1 MKWGNKMY
9 KRNKSHAF
17 VCILIVF
24 VLVFSAKAAFAK
36 NIQETDLQVFFDN
49 TMNSKVEKYHIPNAT
64 VSVVKDDK
72 IVYKKG
78 FGYADI
84 ENNISVDVDS
94 TLFRIG
100 STSKLI
106 TWTAVMQLVEVGKLD
121 LNADIN
127 TYLDF
132 EIPARLEKSLGKTA
146 TTEPITMAHLMTHTP
161 GFEDYP
167 GTLFRL
173 SEEELLP
180 LNEYIKKYLPAR
192 IFPAGEVAAYSN
204 YGTALAGYV
213 VERVSGLPFSEY
225 VEKNIFTPL
234 NMKSSTYRQFAT
246 SDLSARIAKPY
257 RFING
262 SYVEGSFEYILPE
275 PAGSVSTT
283 ASDMANFMSAHLSGG
298 AYGEG
303 RILKEETVKEMHK
316 QRFAHAP
323 DLGGM
328 TLGFMEGVFNDKN
341 VLFHSGG
348 TMLYNTC
355 LYLVPEDNTGIFI
368 SYSGGNHLL
377 HSEVFQEYMDFY
389 YPINAETKGVP
400 GEGSKERA
408 KKFIGEYQMNRRS
421 ITTDEKINSILGG
434 GIITVDVNEDGYLL
448 VTNVGEKNKF
458 IEIEPGV
465 YQNLR
470 EGRTQDYFG
479 NFHKIVFKTDPYGRI
494 MLTTDGP
501 LTYSKAPLYSTM
513 GFTVIA
519 VIISILTISVSLV
532 YWIIIKTL
540 GLFRRGKN
548 RNSGLPAIVRWVGI
562 CASVAVLILFATMFS
577 SGGVDPVYQLPQ
589 EAYIPVEGN
598 LLIGFIPTLMWIFSC
613 LLVFFT
619 VIVWR
624 KGLWGWIARV
634 HYSIFTLAVLGFMW
648 QISYWNIFN

>member
-1 MKWGNKMY
+1 MF
-9 KRNKSHAF
+9 KRIKYHIIVSFLIAF
-17 VCILIVF
+17 VLTLSTTV
-24 VLVFSAKAAFAK
+24 ATAK
-36 NIQETDLQVFFDN
+36 NIQDTDLEAFIDN

-64 VSVVKDDK
+64 VSVVKDGE

-78 FGYADI
+78 FGFADI
-84 ENNISVDVDS
+84 ENNLPVDPDT

-100 STSKLI
+100 STSKLV
-106 TWTAVMQLVEVGKLD
+106 TWTAVMQLVEAGKLD

-132 EIPARLEKSLGKTA
+132 EIPAQLEKSLGKT
-146 TTEPITMAHLMTHTP
+146 TTEPITMTHLMTHTP

-167 GTLFRL
+167 GMLFRL
-173 SEEELLP
+173 SEDELLP
-180 LNEYIKKYLPAR
+180 LNEYIKNYLPVR

-225 VEKNIFTPL
+225 VEKNIFAPL
-234 NMKSSTYRQFAT
+234 NMNKSTYRQPPALG
-246 SDLSARIAKPY
+246 SSACIAKPY

-262 SYVEGSFEYILPE
+262 SYTEGSFEYILPE
-275 PAGSVSTT
+275 PAGSMSTT
-283 ASDMANFMSAHLSGG
+283 ASDMANFMLVHLSGG
-298 AYGEG
+298 AYDGG

-316 QRFAHAP
+316 QHFTYDP
-323 DLGGM
+323 DLGGI

-355 LYLVPEDNTGIFI
+355 LYLIPEANTGIFI

-377 HSEVFQEYMDFY
+377 HSEVFQEFMDY
-389 YPINAETKGVP
+389 YCPINAQTKGVF

-408 KKFIGEYQMNRRS
+408 KKFVGEYQMNRKS
-421 ITTDEKINSILGG
+421 ITTNEKINSILGG

-448 VTNVGEKNKF
+448 VTNAGETNEF
-458 IEIEPGV
+458 IEIEPGM

-479 NFHKIVFKTDPYGRI
+479 PFHKIIFKTDPYGRT

-501 LTYSKAPLYSTM
+501 MTYSKAPFYSTM
-513 GFTVIA
+513 SFTVLATIIIMLII
-519 VIISILTISVSLV
+519 IISLA
-532 YWIIIKTL
+532 YWIIIKIL

-548 RNSGLPAIVRWVGI
+548 KNFGLPNIALWVGI
-562 CASVAVLILFATMFS
+562 CTSITVLVLFAGMLS
-577 SGGVDPVYQLPQ
+577 SGGIDPVYQLPQ
-589 EAYIPVEGN
+589 EAYIPIEETS
-598 LLIGFIPTLMWIFSC
+598 LFDFILPTLMWILSC
-613 LLVFFT
+613 LMVFFT
-619 VIVWR
+619 AIVWR
-624 KGLWGWIARV
+624 KGFWGRVARV
-634 HYSIFTLAVLGFMW
+634 HYSIFTLAVLGLMW
-648 QISYWNIFN
+648 LFNYWNIFN